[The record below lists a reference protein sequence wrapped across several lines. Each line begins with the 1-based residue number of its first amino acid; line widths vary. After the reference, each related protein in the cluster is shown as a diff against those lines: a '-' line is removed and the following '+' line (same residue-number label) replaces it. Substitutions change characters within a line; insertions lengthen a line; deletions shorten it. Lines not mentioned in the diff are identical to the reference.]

1 MSQESLSA
9 HTAVSKSS
17 YTQCFAFGTKDV
29 RRCRLECREGEKTC
43 YVHRNYYKNWFLN
56 HRPFT
61 SKYHITDRQIEEYK
75 FQIQG
80 GHIEI
85 SDTYLEKIIPIHYD
99 YYIFLIKCTKK
110 SPSLNP
116 MALQSYINATLQ
128 PIYLYPLSISKYKL
142 KENIKECMR
151 TVLFDLESCK
161 IVFSCIISFAFQYMF
176 YTDLN
181 RFSEYDYQW
190 ILENLLLEN
199 FEWKQLLYSTLMD
212 TLYKEHCELFIHKSS
227 DQVYAKYIIHTYM
240 SPVLNEVLSI
250 FTILYKTKLEDR
262 IRAHKAEILEK
273 AWHPRRL
280 EHFLALGYTIE
291 EVFGDFIY

>member
-1 MSQESLSA
+1 MSQESLSGY
-9 HTAVSKSS
+9 TALSKTSDN
-17 YTQCFAFGTKDV
+17 QCLAFGTKDV

-56 HRPFT
+56 HRPFI
-61 SKYHITDRQIEEYK
+61 SKYHITDRQVEEYK

-85 SDTYLEKIIPIHYD
+85 SDAYLEKIIPIHYD

-116 MALQSYINATLQ
+116 TALQNYLNATLQ

-142 KENIKECMR
+142 KENVKECMR

-181 RFSEYDYQW
+181 RFNQHEYQW
-190 ILENLLLEN
+190 ILECLLLEN
-199 FEWKQLLYSTLMD
+199 FEWKYLLYSSMTHV
-212 TLYKEHCELFIHKSS
+212 LYKDHCKLFIDKSS
-227 DQVYAKYIIHTYM
+227 DQVFAKHIIDNYI
-240 SPVLNEVLSI
+240 SPVVNNVLTL

-262 IRAHKAEILEK
+262 VRVHKAEILEK

-280 EHFLALGYTIE
+280 EHLLAIGYTVE